1 MAKHISFILNICAL
15 ALFVPGILL
24 PIFSLNM
31 DIIADISGA
40 TMTTQAVTKELSIL
54 TTVEE
59 LWHDNRLLVAF
70 LILFFSVFIPI
81 LKTLMVSIAY
91 LKKTTQ
97 IEKHLVNFV
106 NAIGKWSMADVFVV
120 AVFLAVL
127 STNQAETQSAQQ
139 IALFGFKID
148 FIVGS
153 ETVSNIGNGF
163 YFFTAYCL
171 LSLLSTNIYGWALK
185 NDVVV
190 KTSASQN
197 QNDSISVGNS

>member
-81 LKTLMVSIAY
+81 LKTLMVSVAY

-97 IEKHLVNFV
+97 IEKRLVNFV

-171 LSLLSTNIYGWALK
+171 LSLLSTNIYSWSLK
-185 NDVVV
+185 SDNVVE
-190 KTSASQN
+190 TINN
-197 QNDSISVGNS
+197 QENDSPISLENG

>member
-1 MAKHISFILNICAL
+1 MAKHIGFILNICAL

-70 LILFFSVFIPI
+70 LILFFSVLIPV
-81 LKTLMVSIAY
+81 LKTIMVLIAY
-91 LKKTTQ
+91 LKKTTNM
-97 IEKHLVNFV
+97 EKRLITFV
-106 NAIGKWSMADVFVV
+106 NAVGKWSMADVFVV
-120 AVFLAVL
+120 AIFLAVL

-153 ETVSNIGNGF
+153 ETISNIGNGF
-163 YFFTAYCL
+163 YFFTGYCL
-171 LSLLSTNIYGWALK
+171 LSILSTNIYSWSLK
-185 NDVVV
+185 NDNVV
-190 KTSASQN
+190 KTI
-197 QNDSISVGNS
+197 NDQENNNSISLEHN

>member
-1 MAKHISFILNICAL
+1 MAKHIGFILNICAL

-70 LILFFSVFIPI
+70 LILFFSVLIPI
-81 LKTLMVSIAY
+81 FKTFMVMLAY
-91 LKKTTQ
+91 FKKTTNL
-97 IEKHLVNFV
+97 EKRLITFV

-120 AVFLAVL
+120 AIFLAVL

-153 ETVSNIGNGF
+153 ETISNIGTGF
-163 YFFTAYCL
+163 YFFTGYCL
-171 LSLLSTNIYGWALK
+171 LSLLSTNLYSWALK
-185 NDVVV
+185 NENVA
-190 KTSASQN
+190 KTGDDQENSSV
-197 QNDSISVGNS
+197 ISLENS

>member
-70 LILFFSVFIPI
+70 LILFFSVLIPI
-81 LKTLMVSIAY
+81 LKTFMVSIAY

-97 IEKHLVNFV
+97 IEKRLVNFV

-185 NDVVV
+185 NDVVI
-190 KTSASQN
+190 KPPTSQN

>member
-97 IEKHLVNFV
+97 IEKRLVNFV

-185 NDVVV
+185 NDVVI
-190 KTSASQN
+190 KTSTSQN
-197 QNDSISVGNS
+197 QNESISVSNS

>member
-1 MAKHISFILNICAL
+1 MAKHIGFFLNILAL

-59 LWHDNRLLVAF
+59 LWQDNRLFVAF
-70 LILFFSVFIPI
+70 LILFFSVVIPV
-81 LKTLMVSIAY
+81 LKTLLIFVAY
-91 LKKTTQ
+91 LKKATKVEQ
-97 IEKHLVNFV
+97 RIVGFINS
-106 NAIGKWSMADVFVV
+106 IGKWSMADVFVV
-120 AVFLAVL
+120 AIFLAVL

-171 LSLLSTNIYGWALK
+171 LSVLSTHIYGWAIK
-185 NDVVV
+185 ADNIVKINTND
-190 KTSASQN
+190 QN
-197 QNDSISVGNS
+197 TDSVSFENT

>member
-1 MAKHISFILNICAL
+1 M

-54 TTVEE
+54 TSVEE

-70 LILFFSVFIPI
+70 LILFFSVLIPI
-81 LKTLMVSIAY
+81 FKTLMVLTAY
-91 LKKTTQ
+91 LKKTTKV
-97 IEKHLVNFV
+97 EKRLIAFV

-120 AVFLAVL
+120 AIFLAVL

-153 ETVSNIGNGF
+153 ETISNIGHGF

-171 LSLLSTNIYGWALK
+171 LSLLSTHLYSWALK
-185 NDVVV
+185 NDGVL
-190 KTSASQN
+190 KTTTN
-197 QNDSISVGNS
+197 QENNNSISVGNS

>member
-1 MAKHISFILNICAL
+1 MVKHISFILNICAL

-81 LKTLMVSIAY
+81 LKTFMVLIAY

-97 IEKHLVNFV
+97 IEKRLVSFV

-139 IALFGFKID
+139 ITLFGFKID

-185 NDVVV
+185 NDVVI
-190 KTSASQN
+190 KAPTSQD